1 MKKKVMS
8 AVLAAAMVVGM
19 AGNVV
24 TVSAKEKYDLT
35 LYSVNTTDP
44 DLRTGLQMW
53 KMPRPEH

>member
-24 TVSAKEKYDLT
+24 TVSAKVK
-35 LYSVNTTDP
+35 
-44 DLRTGLQMW
+44 
-53 KMPRPEH
+53 

>member
-24 TVSAKEKYDLT
+24 TVSAEEKYDLDRK
-35 LYSVNTTDP
+35 SVV
-44 DLRTGLQMW
+44 
-53 KMPRPEH
+53 

>member
-24 TVSAKEKYDLT
+24 TVSAKENMILPYT
-35 LYSVNTTDP
+35 ASTPPTRI
-44 DLRTGLQMW
+44 LRTGLQMW
-53 KMPRPEH
+53 KMPRA

>member
-24 TVSAKEKYDLT
+24 TVSYTAST
-35 LYSVNTTDP
+35 P
-44 DLRTGLQMW
+44 QIRILRTGLQMW
-53 KMPRPEH
+53 KMPRA

>member
-24 TVSAKEKYDLT
+24 TVSAKEKYDLPYT
-35 LYSVNTTDP
+35 ASTPQTRI
-44 DLRTGLQMW
+44 LRTGLQMW
-53 KMPRPEH
+53 KLPRA

>member
-24 TVSAKEKYDLT
+24 TVSAKGKNMILPYIAST
-35 LYSVNTTDP
+35 PQTRI
-44 DLRTGLQMW
+44 LRTGLQMW
-53 KMPRPEH
+53 KMPRA

>member
-24 TVSAKEKYDLT
+24 TVSAEEKCG
-35 LYSVNTTDP
+35 
-44 DLRTGLQMW
+44 RCHG
-53 KMPRPEH
+53 PEH

>member
-24 TVSAKEKYDLT
+24 TVSAEEKYDLT
-35 LYSVNTTDP
+35 LYQH
-44 DLRTGLQMW
+44 RHH
-53 KMPRPEH
+53 RPGF

>member
-24 TVSAKEKYDLT
+24 TVPQRRNMILPYTAST
-35 LYSVNTTDP
+35 PQTRI
-44 DLRTGLQMW
+44 LRTGLQMW
-53 KMPRPEH
+53 KMPRA